1 LNRLPFLTKL
11 DAAAKRPEARPMHE
25 SIIDRI
31 EHLERS
37 NRFWKTTSFVLA
49 AILLALVTSSLTLF
63 GLARREA
70 VRAMEMARQQELV
83 ARAEA
88 EAARAA
94 AVRALQDAR
103 KKE

>member
-1 LNRLPFLTKL
+1 
-11 DAAAKRPEARPMHE
+11 MHE

-49 AILLALVTSSLTLF
+49 AILLALVTTSLTF
-63 GLARREA
+63 FSLARQQA
-70 VRAMEMARQQELV
+70 VRAMEMARRQEMV

-94 AVRALQDAR
+94 AERALEDAQ